1 VSRNNILFLLL
12 LLGAPAA
19 ANAQVDMSA
28 PPSDAPADQ
37 PAQPQR
43 DPIITMFDNFSISG
57 VVAGL
62 CKPPDEPTMGRFMR
76 NLNVVHHA
84 TIRQMRQQMPDK
96 SSKEISDLL
105 LNRMQNL
112 NQVAT
117 SAVQQKGCTD
127 PEIVKLLDTFTVNAS
142 LDLTKQP

>member
-1 VSRNNILFLLL
+1 MSRNSILLILA

-37 PAQPQR
+37 AAQPQR
-43 DPIITMFDNFSISG
+43 DPVITMFDNFSISG

-62 CKPPDEPTMGRFMR
+62 CKPPDEATMGRFMS
-76 NLNVVHHA
+76 NLSVVHQV
-84 TIRQMRQQMPDK
+84 TIKQMRQQMPEK
-96 SSKEISDLL
+96 SAKEISDLL
-105 LNRMQNL
+105 LSRMQNL

-127 PEIVKLLDTFTVNAS
+127 PEIVKLVDTFTVNAS
-142 LDLTKQP
+142 LDLAKQP

>member
-1 VSRNNILFLLL
+1 MSRNSILLILA

-37 PAQPQR
+37 PDQAQR

-96 SSKEISDLL
+96 SAKEISDLL

>member
-1 VSRNNILFLLL
+1 VSRNVIVLVLA

-28 PPSDAPADQ
+28 PPSDAPAGQ
-37 PAQPQR
+37 QAPAQR
-43 DPIITMFDNFSISG
+43 DPTITMFDNFSISG

-62 CKPPDEPTMGRFMR
+62 CKPPDEATMGRFMR
-76 NLNVVHHA
+76 NLNVVHHVM
-84 TIRQMRQQMPDK
+84 IRQLRQQMPDK
-96 SSKEISDLL
+96 SPKEIGDIL

-127 PEIVKLLDTFTVNAS
+127 PEIVKLLDTFTVNSS
-142 LDLTKQP
+142 LDLTK

>member
-1 VSRNNILFLLL
+1 MSRNGIVLILA

-37 PAQPQR
+37 PGQAQR
-43 DPIITMFDNFSISG
+43 DPTITMFDNFSISG

-62 CKPPDEPTMGRFMR
+62 CKPPDEATMGRFMR
-76 NLNVVHHA
+76 NLNVVHYA
-84 TIRQMRQQMPDK
+84 TIRRLRQQMPDK
-96 SSKEISDLL
+96 SAKEISDLL
-105 LNRMQNL
+105 LSRMQNL

-127 PEIVKLLDTFTVNAS
+127 PEIVKLIDTFTVNSS
-142 LDLTKQP
+142 LDLVK

>member
-1 VSRNNILFLLL
+1 MSPSRIILALA
-12 LLGAPAA
+12 LLGVPAA

-28 PPSDAPADQ
+28 PPSAAQSGQPDQ
-37 PAQPQR
+37 TQR
-43 DPIITMFDNFSISG
+43 DPTITMFDNFSISG

-62 CKPPDEPTMGRFMR
+62 CKPPDEATMGRFMR

-84 TIRQMRQQMPDK
+84 TIRYMRQQMPDK
-96 SSKEISDLL
+96 SPKEIGDLL

-142 LDLTKQP
+142 LDFTKQP